1 MTDRVRGTARHL
13 IFTGTY
19 EPQDRPSIYTYIFD
33 AARERLEPGPVY
45 TGIAHPSF
53 LAVDARSQRLF
64 AVSETVT
71 EGHVVSFHYHPQT
84 GELSEISS
92 QPTGGTE
99 PCHLSVD
106 ETGRWLLAVNYRTG
120 SVCLYPIDSN
130 GAIQPMRQQ
139 IVHDGQSVHV
149 ERQESSHPHAIF
161 PIPGTPL
168 WLVPDL
174 GADRLYVYELDTD
187 MGQLSRKSI
196 TNTAPGTGP
205 RHVAFHPASPWMYV
219 VNELASS
226 VTRYAFDPLTGELTS
241 FETTPAVPE
250 SYRGDNTTAD
260 IHIEDDGS
268 FLFVSN
274 RGHDS
279 IAEYRVEEDG
289 TLSPIGW
296 TPSGGQVPRN
306 FAILPGTPYLLVANQ
321 ASNNLVLMRQSDDGK
336 LKESGI
342 DRTVPSPVCIQAIRM
357 DTAIAPQ

>member
-1 MTDRVRGTARHL
+1 MTDRGIARYL

-19 EPQDRPSIYTYIFD
+19 EPQDRPGIYTYILD
-33 AARERLEPGPVY
+33 VARERIEPSAVY

-53 LAVDARSQRLF
+53 LTVDTRSERLF

-71 EGHVVSFHYHPQT
+71 EGHVVSFHYHPHT
-84 GELSEISS
+84 GELSEINR
-92 QPTGGTE
+92 QPTGGCE

-120 SVCLYPIDSN
+120 SICLYPIDSN
-130 GAIQPMRQQ
+130 GAIQPMQQQ
-139 IVHDGQSVHV
+139 ILHDGKSVHV

-174 GADRLYVYELDTD
+174 GADRLYVYELDAVL
-187 MGQLSRKSI
+187 GQLSRKSM
-196 TNTAPGTGP
+196 TTTAPGMGP
-205 RHVAFHPASPWMYV
+205 RHVAFHPASPWVYV

-226 VTRYAFDPLTGELTS
+226 VTRYTVDPSTGELTS
-241 FETTPAVPE
+241 LETISAVPD

-260 IHIEDDGS
+260 IHIADDGS
-268 FLFVSN
+268 YLYVSN

-289 TLSPIGW
+289 TLSLLGW

-306 FAILPGTPYLLVANQ
+306 FALLSGTPCLLVANQ
-321 ASNNLVLMRQSDDGK
+321 ASNNLVLMRQSDDGR
-336 LKESGI
+336 LKASGI
-342 DRTVPSPVCIQAIRM
+342 DITVPSPVCIQSIPMANAL
-357 DTAIAPQ
+357 DPH